1 MRTRKATPDVTTF
14 APHANGGRT
23 SSFRTVDGLRVTVTS
38 DDDDMNWAARSLVE
52 ELAAYCAVEPA
63 AYSDL
68 RDWSREDRI
77 EWVSVRLSAGSV
89 ALGTRLSV
97 GPFTPAV
104 PSEHMFAVI
113 GRQGQPIVLAHD
125 AFEAAR
131 SFVDAEERGPSEL
144 EDECYA
150 MGTDAEQAARATA
163 DRADEWAWRLA
174 GYNAALDE
182 ARAQAGIA

>member
-1 MRTRKATPDVTTF
+1 MTTRKATPDVTTF

-23 SSFRTVDGLRVTVTS
+23 SSFRTPDGLRVTVTS
-38 DDDDMNWAARSLVE
+38 DDEETNWSARSLAE
-52 ELAAYCAVEPA
+52 ELAAHCAVEPA

-68 RDWSREDRI
+68 RGWTREDRV
-77 EWVSVRLSAGSV
+77 EWVCVRLSSGAV
-89 ALGTRLSV
+89 TLGARLSV
-97 GPFTPAV
+97 GPYTPAV
-104 PSEHMFAVI
+104 PAEHLFAVI

-144 EDECYA
+144 GDECYA
-150 MGTDAEQAARATA
+150 MDTDAEQAARATA

-182 ARAQAGIA
+182 ARAQGGIA